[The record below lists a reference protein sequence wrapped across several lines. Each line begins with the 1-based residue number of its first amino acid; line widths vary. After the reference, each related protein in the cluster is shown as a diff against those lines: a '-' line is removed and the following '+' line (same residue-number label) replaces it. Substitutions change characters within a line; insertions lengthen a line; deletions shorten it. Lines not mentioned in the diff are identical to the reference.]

1 MIILKKYFFLFS
13 IDLLLFF
20 LMIVSIQNSNHKNKV
35 DLLFNKTVALPLSF
49 IIGTS
54 FISGSILGGFITL
67 NLENHSKQNFN

>member
-13 IDLLLFF
+13 INLLLFF

-49 IIGTS
+49 IIGSS

-67 NLENHSKQNFN
+67 NLENHRKQKSN